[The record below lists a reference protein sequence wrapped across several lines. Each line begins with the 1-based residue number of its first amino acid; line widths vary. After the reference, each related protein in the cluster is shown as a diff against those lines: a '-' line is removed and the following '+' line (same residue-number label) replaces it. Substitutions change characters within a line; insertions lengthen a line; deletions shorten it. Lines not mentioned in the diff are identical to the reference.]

1 MILFYGE
8 DNESVTVDQAD
19 PRLAFICTVPVQATV
34 AVTYQASNV
43 KPRTEYHIRVCFLEY
58 N

>member
-34 AVTYQASNV
+34 AVTY
-43 KPRTEYHIRVCFLEY
+43 
-58 N
+58 